1 MRNGLQSDPRNGI
14 VFTKPIPLFP
24 PSSPAQ
30 RRTPRKH
37 VVHEV
42 PKRVRELSFIE
53 KRAYVSCA
61 FAVMRG
67 DRSLCGSR
75 GSNWTNTSFRVVV
88 LTRQGYTFEC
98 DAAKRDANSPDIAR
112 GRVSN
117 ANKEARDGICQLF
130 QNNSKY
136 FSWNSG
142 MYIVMY
148 LGYLPPASVSR
159 IESAAKK

>member
-14 VFTKPIPLFP
+14 VFTKPRPLFP

-37 VVHEV
+37 GR
-42 PKRVRELSFIE
+42 PRSTQTCSRTFIYRKARVRFV
-53 KRAYVSCA
+53 RVRGNA
-61 FAVMRG
+61 G

-159 IESAAKK
+159 IESAANK